1 MARFNRKFDMN
12 KTWLSGTNVLS
23 LITTLVSTLPQLKR
37 LPKAE
42 ALGINIFTYE
52 KRVQAVVAVAVK
64 LEAMEINNMQTLL
77 KKQ

>member
-1 MARFNRKFDMN
+1 MALNEKLSGQ
-12 KTWLSGTNVLS
+12 TWLSGTNVLS
-23 LITTLVSTLPQLKR
+23 LITTLVSTLPQLR
-37 LPKAE
+37 LLPKTE

-64 LEAMEINNMQTLL
+64 LEAKIINNVQTLL